1 MTQELNRFPSRT
13 ALLLLLSLVLIGLYG
28 CEPFTPH
35 EQEALS
41 RAPNRIVVLTTA
53 GPLTYQRDSNGQSW
67 GIDAELLNQFASR
80 YSMELKFKTYNTQEE
95 VIAAFSRGEGDVAA
109 ARLPTLTHGE
119 DTLSG
124 PSIEE
129 SHLSLFCLK
138 KLNIENIRDLS
149 ERTLRVRFK
158 DLTPTLRKTLETP
171 SKGLQFQTTTHS
183 STRQLMM
190 AVAQGQADCSVL
202 EDLEGSTLAQTF
214 LMIEKVADLT
224 EDQPISWWVRAKHRE
239 LVTLMHIWFHRASRS
254 DHIMRVMD
262 RYHLKARGLDDN
274 DVRRFYQNLRSTFP
288 KFVKLF
294 KKAGLEYGVPWQMIA
309 AVAYQES
316 HWDPEAKSYTGVKGL
331 MQITQETAD
340 HLGLTDRE
348 DPTESIF
355 GGAKYLKDLYAM
367 TPSSL
372 DSKERWALT
381 LASYNVGYAHLK
393 DAQKLAVQKGL
404 DSTSWRDLKKVLPLL
419 ADPSY
424 YESLEFGFAR
434 GHETVAH
441 VDRTIAFYK
450 LLALQGK

>member
-1 MTQELNRFPSRT
+1 MTKELARFPSRT
-13 ALLLLLSLVLIGLYG
+13 ALLLILSLVLIGLYG

-41 RAPNRIVVLTTA
+41 RAPSRVVVLTTA
-53 GPLTYQRDSNGQSW
+53 SPLTYQQDSNGQSW

-80 YSMELKFKTYNTQEE
+80 YSMELRFKTYRTQEE
-95 VIAAFSRGEGDVAA
+95 VIAAFSRGEGDIAA

-149 ERTLRVRFK
+149 ERTVSVRTK
-158 DLTPTLRKTLETP
+158 DLTAALRKTFETP
-171 SKGLQFQTTTHS
+171 NKGLRFRTTTHS

-190 AVAQGQADCSVL
+190 TVAQGQSDCSIL

-224 EDQPISWWVRAKHRE
+224 EDQPISWWVRAEHRE
-239 LVTLMHIWFHRASRS
+239 LVTLMGIWFHKASRS
-254 DHIMRVMD
+254 DQIMQVMD
-262 RYHLKARGLDDN
+262 RYQLKARGLDDN
-274 DVRRFYQNLRSTFP
+274 DVRRFYHNLRSAFP

-294 KKAGLEYGVPWQMIA
+294 KKAGAEYGVPWQMIA

-331 MQITQETAD
+331 MQITQDTAD

-348 DPTESIF
+348 DPTESVF
-355 GGAKYLKDLYAM
+355 GGAKYLKYLYAM
-367 TPSSL
+367 TPPSL

-381 LASYNVGYAHLK
+381 LASYNIGFAHLK
-393 DAQKLAVQKGL
+393 DAQKLAIQKGL
-404 DSTSWRDLKKVLPLL
+404 DSTSWRDLKKILPLL

-424 YESLEFGFAR
+424 FESLQFGFAR
-434 GHETVAH
+434 GHETVEY

-450 LLALQGK
+450 LLALRGE